1 MSSALAMENMRR
13 LRLRA
18 SRASGSRIV
27 NLTKPNFSFAANR
40 FIRWRKKQPK
50 PKPKFVHY

>member
-1 MSSALAMENMRR
+1 